1 MPPPKLYKY
10 RSLAGESFKYTQAI
24 FARKQF
30 YLAKANQFND
40 PFEGKFRLHA
50 DTSHD
55 DLYGKLLKGAIT
67 MGVSWFMSGRV
78 SDKARLCC
86 FSEKRDDVLMWSHY
100 AASHTGICI
109 EFDTAVEDSPLSGCK
124 KIKYSPTFNV
134 IEGDLED
141 IFERACLVKAEQWK
155 YEEEWRLIRESE
167 SLVVFPEKC
176 LTGVILGCRI
186 SDDDRQ
192 WVLDWLKPYPWAS
205 VYEAREVKN
214 DIRLSIDPLEDK
226 SNNASE

>member
-1 MPPPKLYKY
+1 MPPNKLYKY
-10 RSLAGESFKYTQAI
+10 RSLEGEAFKYTQAI

-30 YLAKANQFND
+30 YLAKTSQFND
-40 PFEGKFRLHA
+40 PFEGKFRFHS
-50 DTSHD
+50 DTSNV
-55 DLYGKLLKGAIT
+55 DLYGKILNSLIT
-67 MGVSWFMSGRV
+67 KGVSWFMSGRV

-86 FSEKRDDVLMWSHY
+86 FSAKRDDVLMWSHY

-109 EFDTAVEDSPLSGCK
+109 EFDTAVEGSPLSDCK
-124 KIKYSPTFNV
+124 KIKYSPHYNV
-134 IEGDLED
+134 LEENLEGIL
-141 IFERACLVKAEQWK
+141 ERACLVKAEQWK

-167 SLVVFPEKC
+167 DFVEFPGKC

-205 VYEAREVKN
+205 VFAAKEVKN
-214 DIRLSIDPLEDK
+214 DIRLSIDLIEE
-226 SNNASE
+226 NTQ